1 MVNDTIFV
9 TKGYRPFGLY
19 PLHLIRKGIY
29 IYENIGT
36 ESGRTLEKNDR
47 A

>member
-9 TKGYRPFGLY
+9 TRGADLSVCTS
-19 PLHLIRKGIY
+19 LHLIRKGIY

-36 ESGRTLEKNDR
+36 ES
-47 A
+47 